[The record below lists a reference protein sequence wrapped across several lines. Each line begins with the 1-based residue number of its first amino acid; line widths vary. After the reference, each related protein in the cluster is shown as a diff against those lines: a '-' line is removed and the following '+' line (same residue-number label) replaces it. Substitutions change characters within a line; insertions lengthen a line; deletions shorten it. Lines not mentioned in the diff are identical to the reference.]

1 LVNFANSNKFKAYKM
16 NVSINKMVTL
26 SYVLRAEGKDGE
38 VIEQT
43 SVESPLRFVYGI
55 GQMLPMFESNLTG
68 LKQGDDFEMT
78 LSANEAYGEIDEDA
92 IVDLPKDIF
101 LIDGFFDEERFMPG
115 SQVPMQTSS
124 GQRMNGTI
132 LELNEESLKMNFNH
146 PLAGINLHFTGN
158 ILEVRDATEEEL
170 MPVSCGCGCSCGS
183 ESDDC
188 SSGGCG
194 SNGCGC

>member
-1 LVNFANSNKFKAYKM
+1 M
-16 NVSINKMVTL
+16 NVSANKMVTL
-26 SYVLRAEGKDGE
+26 SYVLRAEGKEGE

-43 SVESPLRFVYGI
+43 SAESPLKFVFGL

-78 LSANEAYGEIDEDA
+78 LSANEAYGEVDEDA
-92 IVDLPKDIF
+92 VVDLPKDIF
-101 LIDGFFDEERFMPG
+101 LIDGIFDEERFMPG
-115 SQVPMQTSS
+115 NQIPMQTSS

-158 ILEVRDATEEEL
+158 VLEVRDATEEEL
-170 MPVSCGCGCSCGS
+170 MPASCGCGCSSGG
-183 ESDDC
+183 DDC
-188 SSGGCG
+188 ESGSCG